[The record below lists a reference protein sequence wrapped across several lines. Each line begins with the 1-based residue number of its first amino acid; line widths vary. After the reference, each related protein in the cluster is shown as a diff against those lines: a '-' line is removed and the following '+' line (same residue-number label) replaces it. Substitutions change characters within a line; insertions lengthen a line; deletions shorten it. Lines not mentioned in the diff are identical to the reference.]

1 MSTTETGEAFGY
13 GVSVTPSRDARRRRQ
28 ARTRHRVER
37 YTADRDRS
45 TPTVHDR
52 PHTGHSACTPR
63 CIAATHRRAARH
75 RRDLHL
81 PEQNTASAAIDT
93 GS

>member
-45 TPTVHDR
+45 TLTVHDR
-52 PHTGHSACTPR
+52 PRTGHSACTPR
-63 CIAATHRRAARH
+63 CIAATH